1 MREMQLLAHLQMV
14 AAAEAD
20 RRGRPLADPVH
31 GEDDR
36 LLEQRREESGRGV
49 TLVVLREQ
57 ELALPIEVGIEG
69 AQLVAQELLLEQLLL
84 QPERDRHA
92 KGTEAPGGE
101 CKIGFEQ
108 PFELE
113 ERLVVERDMI
123 DVGEADAGLGQAI
136 GDGVM
141 RETGIVLLAGEA
153 LLLGGGDDLS
163 VDDQCRGTVVIER
176 GQSENSHS
184 PGSCGLEDRVDERR
198 DRGAL
203 GEHDQAAED
212 DHHDEDRHQ
221 PIFLSDAQKRPEFAQ
236 KRQHGGT
243 QNWFF
248 IDSGAGPGGVRSIQ

>member
-1 MREMQLLAHLQMV
+1 V
-14 AAAEAD
+14 A
-20 RRGRPLADPVH
+20 
-31 GEDDR
+31 
-36 LLEQRREESGRGV
+36 
-49 TLVVLREQ
+49 LVMLREQ
-57 ELALPIEVGIEG
+57 KLALPIESAIEG
-69 AQLVAQELLLEQLLL
+69 LQLVAQEPLLEQLLL

-92 KGTEAPGGE
+92 EGTKAPGSE
-101 CKIGFEQ
+101 CKSFEQ

-184 PGSCGLEDRVDERR
+184 PGSCGLKDRVDQRR

-221 PIFLSDAQKRPEFAQ
+221 PIFLSEAHLK
-236 KRQHGGT
+236 
-243 QNWFF
+243 
-248 IDSGAGPGGVRSIQ
+248 